1 MWLARWYSNL
11 CGLARIVIYYK
22 TMTGG
27 GDWFGEVVLAI
38 SVGGHYE
45 SV

>member
-1 MWLARWYSNL
+1 MWLARWYTNL
-11 CGLARIVIYYK
+11 CGLARIVIYYE
-22 TMTGG
+22 TMTG